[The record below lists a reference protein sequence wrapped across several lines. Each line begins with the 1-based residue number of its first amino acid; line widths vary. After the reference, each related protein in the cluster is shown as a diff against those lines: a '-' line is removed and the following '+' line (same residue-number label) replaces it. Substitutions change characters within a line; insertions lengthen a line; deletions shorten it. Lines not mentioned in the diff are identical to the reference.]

1 MHRLQHW
8 RLPLI
13 VVIRDHFEVNIH
25 TYRHKFF
32 ELPQFTDQRV
42 KVRVQYLI
50 CSLVCVIFIILRH
63 LFTSY
68 YTLLIGEGGA
78 GFSFCEAAD
87 FDAVTIAD
95 GTIGT

>member
-1 MHRLQHW
+1 M
-8 RLPLI
+8 I

-32 ELPQFTDQRV
+32 EDQRV

-68 YTLLIGEGGA
+68 STLLIVEGGA
-78 GFSFCEAAD
+78 GFSFCEAAG

-95 GTIGT
+95 GAIGT